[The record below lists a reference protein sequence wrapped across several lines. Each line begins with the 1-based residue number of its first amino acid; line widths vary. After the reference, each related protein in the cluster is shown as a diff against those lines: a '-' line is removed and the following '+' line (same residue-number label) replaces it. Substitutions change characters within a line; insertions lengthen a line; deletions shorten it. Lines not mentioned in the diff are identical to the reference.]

1 MKLNDYQELSKR
13 TLPEYNVWDNKR
25 EALANYGLGICGES
39 AEVADHI
46 KKIVFHGHPIHIYEI
61 AEELGDTLHYVAGL
75 ATMLGLNLSDIAE
88 GNVNKLL
95 KRYPK
100 GFNSEDSIKRVDTKK

>member
-13 TLPEYNVWDNKR
+13 TLPDHLVWDDKKD
-25 EALANYGLGICGES
+25 ALSNYSMGLAGES
-39 AEVADHI
+39 GEVIDVL
-46 KKIVFHGHPIHIYEI
+46 KKFVHHRHTLDIFKLE
-61 AEELGDTLHYVAGL
+61 EELGDVLHYVAGL

-95 KRYPK
+95 KRFPN
-100 GFNSEDSIKRVDTKK
+100 GFTSEDSVKRVDVK